1 MSKSFVAQTEKRSS
15 GQFSVTAGLLTLV
28 PVGIP
33 TTPNTRILRECGP
46 MFSDTREE
54 CLSVQ
59 LLRETLKRYKN
70 WCWRLMWV
78 TKKIGSYP
86 VLTEPA
92 SGHDGTFGVSQQFQ
106 RYNGSWQKDLE
117 LNSFNIVDAHLHF
130 GSNSTLCFV
139 VSFRYFVY
147 EIQTNTYHK

>member
-1 MSKSFVAQTEKRSS
+1 
-15 GQFSVTAGLLTLV
+15 
-28 PVGIP
+28 
-33 TTPNTRILRECGP
+33 
-46 MFSDTREE
+46 
-54 CLSVQ
+54 
-59 LLRETLKRYKN
+59 
-70 WCWRLMWV
+70 MWV

-139 VSFRYFVY
+139 VSFWYFVY